1 MLLIGLPQAARRIGG
16 DAMSF
21 LARVLRRSVLSG
33 PFARIARAGH
43 LDVGA
48 AMKDRLLL
56 SAILALS
63 PCLSVAA
70 DFTVTSNNSTL
81 KVTTDT
87 VPGFHLPRVMEW
99 TVDGRKILVYPSGP
113 WSFIDVQ
120 HFHPDAH
127 VLVQQIHAQGPM
139 IGYAGTV
146 TGGAV
151 YTVDGGANGSGT
163 SRIVE
168 KMDIHNMT
176 GADLTLP
183 LTGMGYK
190 PPREDLFPPPDYSG
204 LNVTG
209 TTTVFYQGNDAT
221 YSISAPGGPY
231 PPVLVRPVVS
241 FTGLN
246 PLLGENFTIP
256 SGAVMTMIT
265 ELNVKPRIT
274 TICDLHP
281 TICERPIPFN
291 IFPGR

>member
-1 MLLIGLPQAARRIGG
+1 MQWSASNQAHA
-16 DAMSF
+16 A
-21 LARVLRRSVLSG
+21 
-33 PFARIARAGH
+33 H
-43 LDVGA
+43 LDEGA
-48 AMKDRLLL
+48 TMNARLLL
-56 SAILALS
+56 STILAVS
-63 PCLSVAA
+63 PCLGVAA

-81 KVTTDT
+81 KVTSDT

-113 WSFIDVQ
+113 WSFIDVG

-151 YTVDGGANGSGT
+151 YTVEGGANGSGV

-168 KMDIHNMT
+168 KTDIHNMT
-176 GADLTLP
+176 GTDLTLP

-204 LNVTG
+204 LHVTG
-209 TTTVFYQGNDAT
+209 TTTVFFQGNEAT
-221 YSISAPGGPY
+221 YSISVPPSGGSY
-231 PPVLVRPVVS
+231 PPVMVRPVVS

-246 PLLGENFTIP
+246 PLLNESFTIP
-256 SGAVMTMIT
+256 SGAVMTTIT
-265 ELNVKPRIT
+265 ELNVKPHVP
-274 TICDLHP
+274 TICDLYP
-281 TICERPIPFN
+281 AFCNRPIN
-291 IFPGR
+291 FPRH